1 MENVYIISI
10 GDELTKGETANTNA
24 VYISGHLIDRGL
36 NVSSIITLPDNYE
49 IAVDTVERFIHQEGI
64 YIFTGGLG
72 ATRDDITRKILGRVL
87 KKRLV
92 TETGS
97 LDRLRMWYTQKGR
110 QFRTADMFQAAYPE
124 GGRLL
129 DNAVGLAYGFYVKAE
144 NRRIFSLPGVPG
156 EMTCMFDRQVIPL
169 LEEESV
175 FSSDYRSETIL
186 FGDIAEYVLDQKIE
200 KIVSKY
206 SGVRYGTRTQCGV
219 IRVRVESDRVEI
231 TPCVDEIVET
241 LKDRFICRGK
251 QDLAS
256 LVGEKLL
263 SRSFTLSVAESCT
276 AGYLAKILTDVPGSS
291 RYFIGGIVAYDNAV
305 KGRLLGVSES
315 TLSTYGAVSDQTAR
329 EMAFG
334 AQRCFQSDIAV
345 SITGI
350 AGPEGGSTQK
360 PVGTVYICVHE
371 KGGAVTV
378 EKNVFPGD
386 RETVRVRSV
395 NKALFMLFTHLM
407 KGE

>member
-24 VYISGHLIDRGL
+24 VYISGQLVDRGL
-36 NVSSIITLPDNYE
+36 NVTSIITLPDNYG
-49 IAVDTVERFIHQEGI
+49 IAVDTVDRFIHREGI

-87 KKRLV
+87 NKRLV
-92 TETGS
+92 IEEGG
-97 LDRLRMWYTQKGR
+97 LDCLRKWYTQKGR
-110 QFRTADMFQAAYPE
+110 TFRTADMYQAAYPE

-129 DNAVGLAYGFYVKAE
+129 DNAVGLAYGFYVKSE
-144 NRRIFSLPGVPG
+144 NRRIFSLPGVPR
-156 EMTCMFDRQVIPL
+156 EMTCMFDQQVIPL
-169 LEEESV
+169 LEKESV
-175 FSSDYRSETIL
+175 FSRDYRSEIIL

-200 KIVSKY
+200 KIISKY
-206 SGVRYGTRTQCGV
+206 SGIGYGTRTHCGI
-219 IRVRVESDRVEI
+219 IRVRVESDTVEI
-231 TPCVDEIVET
+231 TQCVDEIIET
-241 LKDRFICRGK
+241 LQNRFICRGNEN
-251 QDLAS
+251 LVS
-256 LVGEKLL
+256 IVGEKLL

-276 AGYLAKILTDVPGSS
+276 AGYLAKMLTDVPGSS
-291 RYFIGGIVAYDNAV
+291 RYFIGGIVAYDNVA
-305 KGRLLGVSES
+305 KKRLLGVSES
-315 TLSTYGAVSDQTAR
+315 TLCTYGAVSDQTAR

-360 PVGTVYICVHE
+360 PVGTVYICVR
-371 KGGAVTV
+371 KNGGPVTV
-378 EKNVFPGD
+378 EVNTFPGD

-395 NKALFMLFTHLM
+395 NKALFMLLTHL
-407 KGE
+407 KEG